1 MEAKS
6 MSSQGVKKWIRSFL
20 VVIVAVIGFSYLHK
34 HGISPIWAAVT
45 IVAFPGFFRF
55 IYKIACLIV
64 SLLIIIGIL
73 SYLIY

>member
-6 MSSQGVKKWIRSFL
+6 ISSQDTKKLIRFFL
-20 VVIVAVIGFSYLHK
+20 IVIVAVIGFSYLHTR
-34 HGISPIWAAVT
+34 GISPVWAAVT

-64 SLLIIIGIL
+64 SILIIIGIL